1 MAVDFARLR
10 AVFEAAIE
18 LPIERRTA
26 FVAAA
31 CGADDRLRT
40 EVGQLLASDES
51 DTPFARAIDGTA
63 EQLARPTDT
72 LLGATIGD
80 FRLCAVLGSGGMG
93 TVYAAEQQE
102 PRRSVALK
110 VLSLGLASPAAVAR
124 FRWEAEVLARL
135 RHPGIAQVYAAG
147 VHRCG
152 DVELPWFALELVAG
166 AEDLTAHAAARSLST
181 GPRLELLLQ
190 VCDAVQHGHLQGVVH
205 RDLKPQNVLVD
216 ADGRVKVIDFGI
228 ARSTTVGAADAPP
241 TERGLLLGTLAY
253 MSPEQIAG
261 DTIDHRTDVWA
272 LAVLAFELLAGRRPF
287 DLTGLPPWRAAEV
300 VQTTPAPRL
309 SSLLPGAPRDLDAVL
324 GKALRLAP
332 ADRYESVAA
341 FAADLRA
348 VLEARPVLARPAS
361 AFYHARLFARRR
373 RGVVVAIVAITATI
387 VVAVVALAL
396 QNVALQRQQRQ
407 SARVAAFAREFLGL
421 ADVTMDRGVDY
432 TVREAL
438 DVAAR
443 GLTGETFAEPL
454 VEAELRLL
462 LGDAYRGLSLP
473 TTALPHLHRAVELYR
488 AELGPDDRLTI
499 TAESSWALAH
509 VDLDHLDVA
518 EAAFTELARRV
529 ATALPSDDPVAL
541 RVLHDQAFLW
551 RTTGRLQDAEQR
563 YREVLATRER
573 TLGRTAAATIVT
585 QHNLGT
591 LLLARHEPAAA
602 HDVLRDCLDRSRA
615 AGEARTSTWQIADN
629 LAEALR
635 DLGQLEAAAA
645 MHRESMDGFARLLGP
660 DHALTLG
667 CGYHLLKVLHR
678 AGDRTGM
685 RALALDLLPRC
696 ERTFG
701 PDHRRTLGVLA
712 AKALVRLQDGD
723 TAGALGDFTRAF
735 TVQQRTL
742 GATHPD
748 TFLAGQNLAQT
759 QLTVGDAASALGTT
773 TALMMQLPRA
783 TDVPPLGAGY
793 TRLLHAKALAGTGD
807 RAGAEA
813 AATAACDGLR
823 ALVAEDHPLL
833 QQAKA
838 LAAELAAA
846 RSGG

>member
-1 MAVDFARLR
+1 MAVDFARIR
-10 AVFEAAIE
+10 AVFEAAID
-18 LPIERRTA
+18 LPIERRSA
-26 FVAAA
+26 FVAAE

-40 EVGQLLASDES
+40 EVGQLLASDAS
-51 DTPFARAIDGTA
+51 NTPLARAIDGTA
-63 EQLARPTDT
+63 EQLARPSDP
-72 LLGATIGD
+72 LLGTTIAN
-80 FRLCAVLGSGGMG
+80 FRLGAVLGSGGMG
-93 TVYAAEQQE
+93 TVFAAEQQE

-110 VLSLGLASPAAVAR
+110 VLTLGLASPAAVAR
-124 FRWEAEVLARL
+124 FRWEAELLARL
-135 RHPGIAQVYAAG
+135 RHPGIAQIYAAG
-147 VHRCG
+147 LHRCG
-152 DVELPWFALELVAG
+152 DVELPWFALELVPG
-166 AEDLTAHAAARSLST
+166 AEDLTAHAAARKLST
-181 GPRLELLLQ
+181 AARLELLLQ

-216 ADGRVKVIDFGI
+216 VDGRVKVIDFGI
-228 ARSTTVGAADAPP
+228 ARSTVSDADAPP
-241 TERGLLLGTLAY
+241 TERGILLGTLAY
-253 MSPEQIAG
+253 MSPEQLAG

-272 LAVLAFELLAGRRPF
+272 VAVLAFELLAGRRPF

-309 SSLLPGAPRDLDAVL
+309 SSCLPGAPRDLDAVL

-332 ADRYESVAA
+332 TDRYESVAA

-348 VLEARPVLARPAS
+348 VLEARPVHARPAS

-373 RGVVVAIVAITATI
+373 RGTVAALAAIAATI
-387 VVAVVALAL
+387 VVAVIALAT

-407 SARVAAFAREFLGL
+407 SARVAGFAREFLGL

-443 GLTGETFAEPL
+443 GLASETFAEPL

-462 LGDAYRGLSLP
+462 VGDAYRGLSLP

-488 AELGPDDRLTI
+488 AELGPDDRQTI
-499 TAESSWALAH
+499 AAESSWALTH
-509 VDLDHLDVA
+509 VDLEHLEVA
-518 EAAFTELARRV
+518 EGAFTELVRRT
-529 ATALPSDDPVAL
+529 AAALPSDDPVAL
-541 RVLHDQAFLW
+541 RVLHDQAYLW
-551 RTTGRLQDAEQR
+551 RSCGRLHDAEQR
-563 YREVLATRER
+563 YRAVLAARER

-591 LLLARHEPAAA
+591 LLLAKHEPAAA
-602 HDVLRDCLDRSRA
+602 HEVLRDCLDRSRA

-678 AGDRTGM
+678 SGDRVGM
-685 RALALDLLPRC
+685 RALVLDLLPRC

-701 PDHRRTLGVLA
+701 PDHRRTMGVLA
-712 AKALVRLQDGD
+712 AAALVRLQDGD

-735 TVQQRTL
+735 TVQQQTL
-742 GATHPD
+742 GAAHPD

-759 QLTVGDAASALGTT
+759 QLTVGDAAAALKTT
-773 TALMMQLPRA
+773 TVLTAQLPRA
-783 TDVPPLGAGY
+783 TDVPPVSVHY

-807 RAGAEA
+807 RVGA
-813 AATAACDGLR
+813 AASATDARDGLR
-823 ALVAEDHPLL
+823 ALFAEDHPLL
-833 QQAKA
+833 QQASA

-846 RSGG
+846 GSGG